1 VSLVETEVK
10 DEDNPSAEAEEDLE
24 NNKDDLKNE
33 QEVGNV
39 EQDKLI
45 RLLYNLGSSLAI
57 LVSPHSFLVII
68 FHLNSLTILINL
80 HSFSFIIIHKL
91 A

>member
-1 VSLVETEVK
+1 MSLVETEVK
-10 DEDNPSAEAEEDLE
+10 DEDKPSAEAEEDLE
-24 NNKDDLKNE
+24 NDKDDLKNE

-39 EQDKLI
+39 QQDKLI

-57 LVSPHSFLVII
+57 LVFPHSFLVII
-68 FHLNSLTILINL
+68 IHLNSLTILINP

>member
-1 VSLVETEVK
+1 MSLVETEVK

-24 NNKDDLKNE
+24 NDKDDLKNE

-68 FHLNSLTILINL
+68 FHLNSLTILINP

>member
-1 VSLVETEVK
+1 MSLVETEVK
-10 DEDNPSAEAEEDLE
+10 DEDKPSAEAEEDLE
-24 NNKDDLKNE
+24 NDKDDLKNE

-39 EQDKLI
+39 QQDKLI
-45 RLLYNLGSSLAI
+45 RLLYNLGSSLA
-57 LVSPHSFLVII
+57 FLVII
-68 FHLNSLTILINL
+68 IHLNSLTILINP